1 MEVLPDVDDLPL
13 PALVLVV
20 VQDDVAVSSVELA
33 MKRLVHQDF
42 IRTLHTP
49 DLQMARGTQDRP
61 GKCCQYRLTTM
72 TLLLNVSPSAIVWRG
87 FCCLATMAPGPC
99 RRVMEMVRFDPDLPE
114 AMQFTHTPTRCS
126 GQLLNAVIKH

>member
-33 MKRLVHQDF
+33 TKRLVHQDF

-49 DLQMARGTQDRP
+49 DLQMARGTQERP
-61 GKCCQYRLTTM
+61 GKCCQYRLMTM
-72 TLLLNVSPSAIVWRG
+72 TLLLNVSPSATVWRG
-87 FCCLATMAPGPC
+87 VCCLATMGPGPC
-99 RRVMEMVRFDPDLPE
+99 RRVMEIRNQSDLTLISLK
-114 AMQFTHTPTRCS
+114 QCNSLTPRLCVHGS
-126 GQLLNAVIKH
+126 F